1 MQGVPRKA
9 RSLLLGLKANLW
21 HFDHKEGKYVQ
32 QCLPRSRNKMGR
44 KCSFVKPDIFFFE
57 LPDSPGSSEHKR
69 KYGLEVTFLFATD
82 FAIIAN
88 SC

>member
-1 MQGVPRKA
+1 MGSGVYLGAGTRWGESAP
-9 RSLLLGLKANLW
+9 LLN
-21 HFDHKEGKYVQ
+21 Q
-32 QCLPRSRNKMGR
+32 T
-44 KCSFVKPDIFFFE
+44 FFFE
-57 LPDSPGSSEHKR
+57 LPELPGSSEHKR